1 MIKQS
6 INQVVLS
13 QILADL
19 TAGNLKR
26 CESYGFTIKDL
37 QEIQSISLNEL
48 MYLGNS
54 EVQLFSIRVNQDT
67 LIRLLNQARESEQF
81 QKLIDRALVLGASIE
96 ILDKFFG
103 LKTHEISARRRL
115 LNLDTKQGRSR
126 KVNEEESN
134 DIWQQWKKYELD
146 NLNSIQSLDALM
158 LITENLLSKY
168 EDLTLTTVY
177 TFIDEFLSEKAFK

>member
-19 TAGNLKR
+19 NAGNIKR
-26 CESYGFTIKDL
+26 CESYGFSIEAL
-37 QEIQSISLNEL
+37 QELQSLSLNEL
-48 MYLGNS
+48 MYIGNS
-54 EVQLFSIRVNQDT
+54 EVQLFSIRINHDT
-67 LIRLLNQARESEQF
+67 LIRLRNQARESEQS
-81 QKLIDRALVLGASIE
+81 QKLIDRALFLGASIE

-103 LKTHEISARRRL
+103 LKTNEISARRRL
-115 LNLDTKQGRSR
+115 LNLEIKLGRSR

-134 DIWQQWKKYELD
+134 DIWHQWQKYELD
-146 NLNSIQSLDALM
+146 NLNSIHSLDVLM
-158 LITENLLSKY
+158 LITETLLTKY

-177 TFIDEFLSEKAFK
+177 TFIDEFLNDKQY